1 MLTFDLSDIQSAS
14 REELIE
20 LVKNCFTEIE
30 RLHKRIEE
38 LERDRARPATP
49 FSKGEPIP
57 KSEKKKPGRKG
68 RKNGDKGSFKHRQ
81 APEIKPTDQVQ
92 RLKATL
98 EPDIDK
104 NPCPKCG
111 KNTIEISTEEATTLD
126 IVTTPP
132 RLIKIFEVAVARC
145 GCGHCERGTH
155 PELQT
160 NQHGAT
166 AHRLGPNIIATG
178 LALTYHFG
186 VTIRKVPA
194 ILKALCDID
203 ITQSAL
209 TQQALKLGQKDGAIG
224 NEAEQIREEITRSER
239 VHTDDTGWKIGGVI
253 AYLMAF
259 GTTVAAY
266 FQIRFQHRAKEVA
279 EVITKAFEGVLITDR
294 FSSYDSSLFDLVAQQ
309 KCLAHILKNLSEL
322 IKTKQGSAKVFA
334 SKLAELLR
342 KMLDLWD
349 RHRNGEI
356 SLEEYRKQGA
366 ILNKEL
372 DVQLRKRN
380 LTDPNNDSML
390 NELGWHQDRGN
401 LTRFLDDPAI
411 DPTNNFAERLL
422 RAAVIA
428 RKVSHCSKNERGAN
442 AYAAI
447 KSVLTTLQLRG
458 EPIIES
464 LAGLIAGAR
473 SCSAR

>member
-1 MLTFDLSDIQSAS
+1 MY
-14 REELIE
+14 R
-20 LVKNCFTEIE
+20 VM
-30 RLHKRIEE
+30 
-38 LERDRARPATP
+38 
-49 FSKGEPIP
+49 
-57 KSEKKKPGRKG
+57 KKAYPYI
-68 RKNGDKGSFKHRQ
+68 F
-81 APEIKPTDQVQ
+81 
-92 RLKATL
+92 
-98 EPDIDK
+98 DIDK
-104 NPCPKCG
+104 WRERISISDDSE
-111 KNTIEISTEEATTLD
+111 IEIDSTSGPYDVLVLESAPESLSQECDPVDLFVWEIGEPNMRHAT
-126 IVTTPP
+126 
-132 RLIKIFEVAVARC
+132 KI
-145 GCGHCERGTH
+145 
-155 PELQT
+155 
-160 NQHGAT
+160 
-166 AHRLGPNIIATG
+166 
-178 LALTYHFG
+178 
-186 VTIRKVPA
+186 
-194 ILKALCDID
+194 
-203 ITQSAL
+203 
-209 TQQALKLGQKDGAIG
+209 
-224 NEAEQIREEITRSER
+224 
-239 VHTDDTGWKIGGVI
+239 
-253 AYLMAF
+253 
-259 GTTVAAY
+259 
-266 FQIRFQHRAKEVA
+266 A
-279 EVITKAFEGVLITDR
+279 EVITEAFQGVLITDR

-380 LTDPNNDSML
+380 LSDPNNDSML

-458 EPIIES
+458 EPIIKS

-473 SCSAR
+473 GCSAR